1 MSWRLLEKSEAWLR
15 NEPTLPSLAFSSAPS
30 MPPEFCELLIALNV
44 SASQFELMLE
54 ANGELNTPPAAPG
67 TASVITHTPFRTSI
81 SPARL
86 TKTFFAPLT
95 ITNLRANPA
104 HLALGQ
110 LNSIQMPLAGLNR

>member
-1 MSWRLLEKSEAWLR
+1 MAEK
-15 NEPTLPSLAFSSAPS
+15 
-30 MPPEFCELLIALNV
+30 V
-44 SASQFELMLE
+44 SASQFELTLE

-86 TKTFFAPLT
+86 TKTFSRSFDDYEFAGKS
-95 ITNLRANPA
+95 A